1 MTQTDKVL
9 ALLRERG
16 EQGLTPLEAL
26 DLVGTFRLADNVWR
40 AKQMIP
46 DDHEIV
52 TEAATSPNG
61 KTFARYVLRRRVLP
75 GGAEQSRLWID
86 DAL

>member
-1 MTQTDKVL
+1 MTQTDRVL
-9 ALLRERG
+9 DLLRIRG
-16 EQGLTPLEAL
+16 EEGLTPLEAL

-46 DDHEIV
+46 DDEMIV

-61 KTFARYVLRRRVLP
+61 KTFARYVLRKRPTP
-75 GGAEQSRLWID
+75 GLRQERLWID
-86 DAL
+86 DSL